1 MWCFNFCFYCC
12 LFSPNWH
19 NQGVSLSSVM
29 TAESSLLPFVPPYTQ
44 SHERLEREV
53 VYLVHGH
60 CPTLWLAQHTQ
71 LIMFQKIADNKKF
84 LSIQQKKVNWCL
96 PRHACNPLIFREANG
111 KYRMTICELW
121 RLKWAGKKPFCQKT
135 FPASSPLNWLALT
148 SQMDCVFC
156 SKENHLG
163 YYNRHFENVATASPL
178 MTLFFKLKEECDEI

>member
-1 MWCFNFCFYCC
+1 MRPERKNYKYEECGVSIFVSIVAS
-12 LFSPNWH
+12 SP
-19 NQGVSLSSVM
+19 QIDIIKGVSLSSVM

-60 CPTLWLAQHTQ
+60 CPTFWLAQHTQ

-111 KYRMTICELW
+111 KYRMTICEL
-121 RLKWAGKKPFCQKT
+121 
-135 FPASSPLNWLALT
+135 
-148 SQMDCVFC
+148 
-156 SKENHLG
+156 
-163 YYNRHFENVATASPL
+163 
-178 MTLFFKLKEECDEI
+178 